1 MATKD
6 RLGAIKAR
14 IAQERDELDAEIL
27 RTEERLSALKS
38 LKAGRDEDKTAID
51 AVIGSL
57 G

>member
-1 MATKD
+1 MAAKD
-6 RLGAIKAR
+6 RLTAIKAR
-14 IAQERDELDAEIL
+14 ITKERDELDAEIL

-57 G
+57 